1 MVVGCLSYWVQTCD
15 LNGVLHHALRSI
27 CNGNEKEAKSAYGIY
42 PSLSLTL
49 SLEIYKLPSHVV
61 ELFL

>member
-1 MVVGCLSYWVQTCD
+1 MQTCD